1 MDNIKDLKTGMKNL
15 NMHVIVLEQVGNR
28 HITKDNHEIRTYRV
42 ADRTGSINLCIW
54 DEAGLAVAPSDILRI
69 TRSYVASYKGC
80 PTVYIGRGGRVMK
93 VGEFCFLFSELPY
106 MSEDREINRQ
116 QQQQQPL
123 PNLPT
128 PQNSVQQTVGTGIV
142 ADSSIPILQ
151 PPSSIV

>member
-1 MDNIKDLKTGMKNL
+1 
-15 NMHVIVLEQVGNR
+15 
-28 HITKDNHEIRTYRV
+28 
-42 ADRTGSINLCIW
+42 
-54 DEAGLAVAPSDILRI
+54 
-69 TRSYVASYKGC
+69 
-80 PTVYIGRGGRVMK
+80 MK